1 MKPIHKQLFEKSEL
15 INKTID
21 SVIYLH
27 SENMLF
33 LFFKDLTFCSIS
45 YDGHDEPLSFERVFI
60 SQEKFSTN
68 IDDCNS
74 GRLHDFLKL
83 GIISEEEFNELH
95 PLKSEIDKELV
106 KQRELK
112 LLQELKQKYE
122 PAS

>member
-45 YDGHDEPLSFERVFI
+45 YDGQDEPLSFERVFI
-60 SQEKFSTN
+60 SQEKFSTD
-68 IDDCNS
+68 IDDCGS
-74 GRLHDFLKL
+74 AGIYDLYDL
-83 GIISEEEFNELH
+83 GIINNEEFEKLL
-95 PLKSEIDKELV
+95 PTKIEIEKER
-106 KQRELK
+106 QRQYDLK
-112 LLQELKQKYE
+112 LLADLKAKYE
-122 PAS
+122 